1 MTLLFNLGS
10 LYRNQQNHAQ
20 AEGYFLECYE
30 RRKSVLGGDHDET
43 SVTMYNLGQTY
54 FKNEKF
60 DMVEPLMVKYL
71 KSSLAKKLG
80 DDHIMTL
87 HSIHYLSLAYW
98 GQSKSAQAEVLFQDV
113 ITRFKRFLGDDHP
126 LTLQYM
132 TSLATIY
139 TKQAKYNQAEPLLV
153 ECLSKL
159 RVKLGYGHKDTVAVM
174 DMLRDLYRNYP

>member
-1 MTLLFNLGS
+1 MFKLKATFWNVTKE
-10 LYRNQQNHAQ
+10 RN
-20 AEGYFLECYE
+20 GD
-30 RRKSVLGGDHDET
+30 DHDET
-43 SVTMYNLGQTY
+43 SILMHILGKTY
-54 FKNEKF
+54 FRNKKL
-60 DMVEPLMVKYL
+60 DKVELLLVMYL
-71 KSSLAKKLG
+71 KSSFAKKLG

-139 TKQAKYNQAEPLLV
+139 TKQAKYN
-153 ECLSKL
+153 
-159 RVKLGYGHKDTVAVM
+159 
-174 DMLRDLYRNYP
+174 